1 MAVRIPKLA
10 YRVPPPPET
19 QEPKKPSL
27 LKQKSTSH
35 IVDNGKEFFNLGYNA
50 CLFCKR
56 WKGNYATI
64 KDFESYSG
72 YSNPLHFVP
81 DRCKEIRSSHRKNN
95 ELIDLRSFYKG
106 NTRKQAKWLFKLV
119 NCNYP
124 CCCAIL
130 YEKNIPLSELTF
142 VNFFYGNN
150 GAGKSSIAHAIAE
163 DDGVVWADG
172 KTADDFEVLVYNQ
185 DFINDNFVNYG
196 DLKGVFIFGEED
208 VEAKK
213 KIAELT
219 DQKKQKMD
227 ARQTA
232 PDEHKKKTDGLA
244 SALTQFQDTCFSKTA
259 EIRRRFDKCMDG
271 KKQKKNFAEAV
282 LGETKPTDHDLAELE
297 RLYDVAFDDSA
308 RAYTEFKKAAATTYG
323 SLPGKDLLD
332 RMIVSSSDTPFAKF
346 MKALGDTASDWVRD
360 GHTHYAGAA
369 GGKCPYC
376 QQKLPANFEADIAA
390 TFDAQYQQDIR
401 DLGQFQ
407 TVYERET
414 REIVRVLQANAS
426 DVMPTIDLTAY
437 QEKLALLESNFE
449 INRHRIA
456 EKVKEP
462 SKTISLEDTDTLLL
476 EIGAMIDEINK
487 QIKTNNDVVSAKRS
501 SKSKCKTEIMQYL
514 AFMLAADVKSYQD
527 EVAQLQK
534 EIDDVTERG
543 KKLRKEI
550 GDLTK
555 EISDLNKHN
564 ANTEAAI
571 DSINKILKDSGFQ
584 GFSIRAKEGVEN
596 VYEVIREDGSIAEN
610 LSEGERN
617 FIAFLYFYHQVRGSM
632 SSEELKEKIV
642 VIDDPVS
649 SMDSTAL
656 FLVSAIVREM
666 INVCRNNTEYLNPKV
681 PGDYIKQLFVLTHN
695 VYFHREVTYQQVGF
709 YNCTSFYMIR
719 KNDNISTIKLC
730 KRQSKEIPTEEENYN
745 PVQNSYAALWDELRD
760 IQSTIPALN
769 VMRRIL
775 EYYFLQLCGYE
786 GSDLRAIVLEN
797 KENRDK
803 FIKQIEGEQ
812 PDMTDY
818 HLASSL
824 LAYINNPNG
833 ISDGLNYVEDCEDVD
848 AYKRV
853 FKMIFDALGQGQHYK
868 MMTGQRAK
876 S

>member
-1 MAVRIPKLA
+1 MQRK
-10 YRVPPPPET
+10 VPSAIT
-19 QEPKKPSL
+19 NITL
-27 LKQKSTSH
+27 
-35 IVDNGKEFFNLGYNA
+35 N
-50 CLFCKR
+50 R
-56 WKGNYATI
+56 ATFT
-64 KDFESYSG
+64 D
-72 YSNPLHFVP
+72 VP
-81 DRCKEIRSSHRKNN
+81 
-95 ELIDLRSFYKG
+95 IDG
-106 NTRKQAKWLFKLV
+106 
-119 NCNYP
+119 
-124 CCCAIL
+124 
-130 YEKNIPLSELTF
+130 LSF

-163 DDGVVWADG
+163 DDGIAWASG
-172 KTADDFEVLVYNQ
+172 KTADDYDVLVYDQ
-185 DFINDNFVNYG
+185 GFITDNFVNYG

-208 VEAKK
+208 IEAKK
-213 KIAELT
+213 KIEDLT
-219 DQKKQKMD
+219 NQKKAKTD
-227 ARQTA
+227 ERTA
-232 PDEHKKKTDGLA
+232 AGEEYKKKTERKA
-244 SALTQFQDTCFSKTA
+244 AALSEFQEGCFTKTA
-259 EIRRRFDKCMDG
+259 EIRKRFDKCMEG
-271 KKQKKNFAEAV
+271 RKQKKNFADAV
-282 LGETKPTDHDLAELE
+282 LAETKPTDHDPAELE
-297 RLYDVAFDDSA
+297 RLYNVAYDDSA
-308 RAYTEFKKAAATTYG
+308 RAYPEFQKAAATTYG

-332 RMIVSSSDTPFAKF
+332 HVIVSSSDTPFARF

-401 DLGQFQ
+401 DLGRFQ
-407 TVYERET
+407 QTYERET
-414 REIVRVLQANAS
+414 AGIVRVLQVNAT
-426 DVMPTIDLTAY
+426 DVMAAVDIKAY

-449 INRHRIA
+449 INRQRIA

-462 SKTISLEDTDTLLL
+462 SKTVSLEDTDTLLL
-476 EIGAMIDEINK
+476 EIGAMIDDINK
-487 QIKTNNDVVSAKRS
+487 LIKANNDVVSAKKT
-501 SKSKCKTEIMQYL
+501 SKAKCRTEIMQYL
-514 AFMLAADVKSYQD
+514 AFILAADVKSYLD
-527 EVAQLQK
+527 EDAQLDK
-534 EIDDVTERG
+534 DIAEITERG
-543 KKLRKEI
+543 KKIKKEI
-550 GDLTK
+550 GELTT
-555 EISDLNKHN
+555 EISALNKHN

-571 DSINKILKDSGFQ
+571 DSINKILRDSGFQ
-584 GFSIRAKEGVEN
+584 GFSIRAKADVEN
-596 VYEVIREDGSIAEN
+596 VYEVIREDGSVAEN

-632 SSEELKEKIV
+632 NSEELKEKIV

-666 INVCRNNTEYLNPKV
+666 VNVCRNNTEYLNPKV

-695 VYFHREVTYQQVGF
+695 VYFHREVTYQQVGY

-730 KRQSKEIPTEEENYN
+730 KRQSKDIPTEEENYN

-760 IQSTIPALN
+760 IKSTIPALN

-786 GSDLRAIVLEN
+786 GSDLREIVLE
-797 KENRDK
+797 KPENRSK
-803 FIKQIEGEQ
+803 FIKQVEGEK

-818 HLASSL
+818 QLASSL

-833 ISDGLNYVEDCEDVD
+833 ISDGLNYVEDCEDVE

-853 FKMIFDALGQGQHYK
+853 FQMIFEALGQSQHYK
-868 MMTGQRAK
+868 MMTGKRIK

>member
-1 MAVRIPKLA
+1 MQRKVPSAITNIKLNRA
-10 YRVPPPPET
+10 TFTDVP
-19 QEPKKPSL
+19 
-27 LKQKSTSH
+27 
-35 IVDNGKEFFNLGYNA
+35 
-50 CLFCKR
+50 
-56 WKGNYATI
+56 
-64 KDFESYSG
+64 
-72 YSNPLHFVP
+72 
-81 DRCKEIRSSHRKNN
+81 
-95 ELIDLRSFYKG
+95 ID
-106 NTRKQAKWLFKLV
+106 
-119 NCNYP
+119 
-124 CCCAIL
+124 
-130 YEKNIPLSELTF
+130 ELTF

-150 GAGKSSIAHAIAE
+150 GAGKSSIAHAIKE
-163 DDGVVWADG
+163 DDGIVWAEG
-172 KTADDFEVLVYNQ
+172 KSADDYDVLVYNQ
-185 DFINDNFVNYG
+185 DFINDNFINYG

-208 VEAKK
+208 IEAKK

-219 DQKKQKMD
+219 DEKKRKSD
-227 ARQTA
+227 EKTA
-232 PDEHKKKTDGLA
+232 AGDEYRKKTAGLT
-244 SALTQFQDTCFSKTA
+244 SALTQFQDACFTKTA
-259 EIRRRFDKCMDG
+259 AVRKRFDKCMDG
-271 KKQKKNFAEAV
+271 KKQKKGFAEAV
-282 LGETKPTDHDLAELE
+282 LAETKPTDHDLAELE

-308 RAYTEFKKAAATTYG
+308 RVYPEFKKAGATTYG
-323 SLPGKDLLD
+323 SLPGEDLLD
-332 RMIVSSSDTPFAKF
+332 QMIVSTSDTPFSRF
-346 MKALGDTASDWVRD
+346 MKALGDSASDWVRD

-376 QQKLPANFEADIAA
+376 QQKLPKDFEDDIAA

-407 TVYERET
+407 QVYKKET
-414 REIVRVLQANAS
+414 EEIVRLLQANTD
-426 DVMPTIDLTAY
+426 DVMASIDLRTY

-449 INRHRIA
+449 INRQRIA

-462 SKTISLEDTDTLLL
+462 SKVISLEDTDTLLL
-476 EIGAMIDEINK
+476 EIGALIDDINK
-487 QIKTNNDVVSAKRS
+487 LIKANNKVIAEKRS
-501 SKSKCKTEIMQYL
+501 SKAKCKTEIMQYL
-514 AFMLAADVKSYQD
+514 AFQLSA
-527 EVAQLQK
+527 EVASYNAEVTRLNK
-534 EIDDVTERG
+534 EIEDITKNG
-543 KKLRKEI
+543 QTLK
-550 GDLTK
+550 K
-555 EISDLNKHN
+555 EISTLTAQISELNKHN

-571 DSINKILKDSGFQ
+571 DSINKILRDSGFQ
-584 GFSIRAKEGVEN
+584 GFSIRAKADEEN
-596 VYEVIREDGSIAEN
+596 VYEVVREDGTVAEN

-642 VIDDPVS
+642 IIDDPVS

-681 PGDYIKQLFVLTHN
+681 PGDYIKQLFILTHN
-695 VYFHREVTYQQVGF
+695 VYFHREITYQQVGF

-730 KRQSKEIPTEEENYN
+730 KRQSKEVPTEQENYN

-760 IQSTIPALN
+760 IQSTIPCLN

-786 GSDLRAIVLEN
+786 GSDLREIVLE
-797 KENRDK
+797 KPENRSK
-803 FIKQIEGEQ
+803 FIKQVEGEK

-818 HLASSL
+818 QLASSL

-853 FKMIFDALGQGQHYK
+853 FKMIFDALGQSQHYK
-868 MMTGQRAK
+868 MMTGKRIK

>member
-1 MAVRIPKLA
+1 MQRK
-10 YRVPPPPET
+10 VPSAIT
-19 QEPKKPSL
+19 NITL
-27 LKQKSTSH
+27 
-35 IVDNGKEFFNLGYNA
+35 N
-50 CLFCKR
+50 R
-56 WKGNYATI
+56 ATFT
-64 KDFESYSG
+64 D
-72 YSNPLHFVP
+72 VP
-81 DRCKEIRSSHRKNN
+81 
-95 ELIDLRSFYKG
+95 IDG
-106 NTRKQAKWLFKLV
+106 
-119 NCNYP
+119 
-124 CCCAIL
+124 
-130 YEKNIPLSELTF
+130 LSF

-163 DDGVVWADG
+163 DDGIVWASG
-172 KTADDFEVLVYNQ
+172 KTAADYDVLVYDQ
-185 DFINDNFVNYG
+185 GFINDNFVNYG

-208 VEAKK
+208 IEAKK
-213 KIAELT
+213 KIEDLT
-219 DQKKQKMD
+219 NQKKAKTD
-227 ARQTA
+227 ERTA
-232 PDEHKKKTDGLA
+232 AGEEYKKKTERKA
-244 SALTQFQDTCFSKTA
+244 TALSEFQEGCFTKTA
-259 EIRRRFDKCMDG
+259 EIRKRFDKCMEG
-271 KKQKKNFAEAV
+271 RKQKKNFADAV
-282 LGETKPTDHDLAELE
+282 LAETKPTDHDPAELE
-297 RLYDVAFDDSA
+297 RLYNVAYDDSA
-308 RAYTEFKKAAATTYG
+308 RAYPEFQKAAATTYG

-332 RMIVSSSDTPFAKF
+332 RVIISSSDTPFARF

-401 DLGQFQ
+401 DLGRFQ
-407 TVYERET
+407 QTYERET
-414 REIVRVLQANAS
+414 AGIVRVLQANAT
-426 DVMPTIDLTAY
+426 DVMATVDIRAY

-449 INRHRIA
+449 INRQRIA

-462 SKTISLEDTDTLLL
+462 SKTVSLEDTDTLLL
-476 EIGAMIDEINK
+476 EIGAMIDDINK
-487 QIKTNNDVVSAKRS
+487 LIKANNDVVSAKKT
-501 SKSKCKTEIMQYL
+501 SKTKCRTEIMQYL
-514 AFMLAADVKSYQD
+514 AFILADDVKSYLD
-527 EVAQLQK
+527 EDAQLDK
-534 EIDDVTERG
+534 DIAEITERG
-543 KKLRKEI
+543 KKIKKEI
-550 GDLTK
+550 GELTT
-555 EISDLNKHN
+555 EISALNKHN

-571 DSINKILKDSGFQ
+571 DSINKILRDSGFQ
-584 GFSIRAKEGVEN
+584 GFSIRAKAGVEN
-596 VYEVIREDGSIAEN
+596 VYEVIREDGSVAEN

-617 FIAFLYFYHQVRGSM
+617 FIAFLYFYHRVRGSM

-666 INVCRNNTEYLNPKV
+666 VNVCRNNTEYLNPKV

-695 VYFHREVTYQQVGF
+695 VYFHREVTYQQVGY

-730 KRQSKEIPTEEENYN
+730 KRQNKEIPTEEENYN

-786 GSDLRAIVLEN
+786 GSDLREIVLE
-797 KENRDK
+797 KPENRSK
-803 FIKQIEGEQ
+803 FIKQVEGEK

-818 HLASSL
+818 QLASSL

-853 FKMIFDALGQGQHYK
+853 FQMIFDALGQSQHYK
-868 MMTGQRAK
+868 MMTGKRPL

>member
-1 MAVRIPKLA
+1 MQRK
-10 YRVPPPPET
+10 VPSAIT
-19 QEPKKPSL
+19 NITL
-27 LKQKSTSH
+27 
-35 IVDNGKEFFNLGYNA
+35 N
-50 CLFCKR
+50 R
-56 WKGNYATI
+56 ATFT
-64 KDFESYSG
+64 D
-72 YSNPLHFVP
+72 VP
-81 DRCKEIRSSHRKNN
+81 
-95 ELIDLRSFYKG
+95 ID
-106 NTRKQAKWLFKLV
+106 
-119 NCNYP
+119 
-124 CCCAIL
+124 
-130 YEKNIPLSELTF
+130 ELTF

-172 KTADDFEVLVYNQ
+172 KTADDYDVLVYNQ
-185 DFINDNFVNYG
+185 DFINDNFMNYG

-208 VEAKK
+208 IEAKK

-219 DQKKQKMD
+219 DQKK
-227 ARQTA
+227 A
-232 PDEHKKKTDGLA
+232 KTDER
-244 SALTQFQDTCFSKTA
+244 SAAGEEYKRKNARKIAALSEFQETCFTKTA
-259 EIRRRFDKCMDG
+259 DIRRRFDKCMEG
-271 KKQKKNFAEAV
+271 RKQKKNFADAV
-282 LGETKPTDHDLAELE
+282 LAETKPTDHDPAELE
-297 RLYDVAFDDSA
+297 RLYNVAYDDSA
-308 RAYTEFKKAAATTYG
+308 RAYPEFQKAAATTYG

-332 RMIVSSSDTPFAKF
+332 RVIVSSSDTPFARF

-401 DLGQFQ
+401 DLGRFQ
-407 TVYERET
+407 QVYERET
-414 REIVRVLQANAS
+414 AGIVRVLQANIT
-426 DVMPTIDLTAY
+426 DVMTKIDIRAY

-449 INRHRIA
+449 INRQRIA

-462 SKTISLEDTDTLLL
+462 SKTVSLEDTDTLLL
-476 EIGAMIDEINK
+476 EIGAMIDDINK
-487 QIKTNNDVVSAKRS
+487 LIKANNDVVSAKKT
-501 SKSKCKTEIMQYL
+501 SKAKCRTEIMQYL
-514 AFMLAADVKSYQD
+514 AFILAADVKSYLD
-527 EVAQLQK
+527 EDAQLDK
-534 EIDDVTERG
+534 DIAEITERG
-543 KKLRKEI
+543 KKLKKEI
-550 GDLTK
+550 DELTT
-555 EISDLNKHN
+555 EISALNKHN

-571 DSINKILKDSGFQ
+571 DSINKILRDSGFQ
-584 GFSIRAKEGVEN
+584 GFSIRAKADVEN
-596 VYEVIREDGSIAEN
+596 VYEVIREDGSVAEN

-632 SSEELKEKIV
+632 NSEELKEKIV

-666 INVCRNNTEYLNPKV
+666 VNVCRNNTEYLNPKV

-695 VYFHREVTYQQVGF
+695 VYFHREVTYQQVGY

-730 KRQSKEIPTEEENYN
+730 KRQSKDVPTEEENYN

-760 IQSTIPALN
+760 IKSTIPALN

-786 GSDLRAIVLEN
+786 GSDLREIVLE
-797 KENRDK
+797 KPENRNK
-803 FIKQIEGEQ
+803 FIKQVEGEK

-818 HLASSL
+818 QLASSL

-853 FKMIFDALGQGQHYK
+853 FQMIFEALGQSQHYK
-868 MMTGQRAK
+868 MMTGKRIK

>member
-1 MAVRIPKLA
+1 MQRK
-10 YRVPPPPET
+10 VPSAIT
-19 QEPKKPSL
+19 NITL
-27 LKQKSTSH
+27 
-35 IVDNGKEFFNLGYNA
+35 N
-50 CLFCKR
+50 R
-56 WKGNYATI
+56 ATFT
-64 KDFESYSG
+64 D
-72 YSNPLHFVP
+72 VP
-81 DRCKEIRSSHRKNN
+81 
-95 ELIDLRSFYKG
+95 ID
-106 NTRKQAKWLFKLV
+106 
-119 NCNYP
+119 
-124 CCCAIL
+124 
-130 YEKNIPLSELTF
+130 ELTF

-172 KTADDFEVLVYNQ
+172 KTADDYDVLVYNQ
-185 DFINDNFVNYG
+185 DFINDNFVNYD

-208 VEAKK
+208 IEAKK

-219 DQKKQKMD
+219 DQKK
-227 ARQTA
+227 T
-232 PDEHKKKTDGLA
+232 KTDER
-244 SALTQFQDTCFSKTA
+244 SAAGEEYKRKTARKTAALSEFQETCFTKTA
-259 EIRRRFDKCMDG
+259 DIRRRFDKCMDG
-271 KKQKKNFAEAV
+271 RKQKKNFADAV
-282 LGETKPTDHDLAELE
+282 LAETKPTDHDPAELE
-297 RLYDVAFDDSA
+297 RLYNVAYDDSA
-308 RAYTEFKKAAATTYG
+308 RAYPEFQKAAATTYG

-332 RMIVSSSDTPFAKF
+332 RVIVSSSDTPFARF

-401 DLGQFQ
+401 DLGRFQ
-407 TVYERET
+407 QVYERET
-414 REIVRVLQANAS
+414 AGIVRVLQANIT
-426 DVMPTIDLTAY
+426 DVMTTIDIRAY

-449 INRHRIA
+449 INRQRIA

-462 SKTISLEDTDTLLL
+462 SKTVSLEDTDTLLL
-476 EIGAMIDEINK
+476 EIGAMIDDINK
-487 QIKTNNDVVSAKRS
+487 LIKANNDVVSAKKT
-501 SKSKCKTEIMQYL
+501 SKAKCRTEIMQYL
-514 AFMLAADVKSYQD
+514 AFILAADVRSYLD
-527 EVAQLQK
+527 EDAQLDK
-534 EIDDVTERG
+534 DIAEITERG
-543 KKLRKEI
+543 KKLKKEI
-550 GDLTK
+550 GELTT
-555 EISDLNKHN
+555 EISALNKHN

-666 INVCRNNTEYLNPKV
+666 VNVCRNNTEYLNPKV

-695 VYFHREVTYQQVGF
+695 VYFHREVTYQQVGY

-730 KRQSKEIPTEEENYN
+730 KRQSKDVPTEEENYN

-760 IQSTIPALN
+760 LQSTIPALN

-786 GSDLRAIVLEN
+786 GSDLRALVLEN
-797 KENRDK
+797 PENRSK
-803 FIKQIEGEQ
+803 FIKQVEGEK

-818 HLASSL
+818 QLASSL

-853 FKMIFDALGQGQHYK
+853 FQMIFEALGQSQHYK
-868 MMTGQRAK
+868 MMTGKRIK

>member
-1 MAVRIPKLA
+1 MQRK
-10 YRVPPPPET
+10 VPSAIT
-19 QEPKKPSL
+19 NITL
-27 LKQKSTSH
+27 
-35 IVDNGKEFFNLGYNA
+35 N
-50 CLFCKR
+50 R
-56 WKGNYATI
+56 ATFT
-64 KDFESYSG
+64 D
-72 YSNPLHFVP
+72 VP
-81 DRCKEIRSSHRKNN
+81 
-95 ELIDLRSFYKG
+95 IDG
-106 NTRKQAKWLFKLV
+106 
-119 NCNYP
+119 
-124 CCCAIL
+124 
-130 YEKNIPLSELTF
+130 LTF

-163 DDGVVWADG
+163 GDEGVVWADG
-172 KTADDFEVLVYNQ
+172 KTADDYDVLVYNQ
-185 DFINDNFVNYG
+185 DFINDNFMSYG

-208 VEAKK
+208 IEAKK

-219 DQKKQKMD
+219 EQKKQKSD
-227 ARQTA
+227 ARLA
-232 PDEHKKKTDGLA
+232 ALEEHKKKTA
-244 SALTQFQDTCFSKTA
+244 AKESALVQFQETCFTKTA

-271 KKQKKNFAEAV
+271 KKQKKNFSEAV
-282 LGETKPTDHDLAELE
+282 LAEKKPADHDLAELE
-297 RLYDVAFDDSA
+297 RLYDVAFDDTA
-308 RAYTEFKKAAATTYG
+308 RTFPEFKKAAATTYG

-332 RMIVSSSDTPFAKF
+332 RVIVSSSDTPFAKF

-376 QQKLPANFEADIAA
+376 QQKLPANFESDIAA
-390 TFDAQYQQDIR
+390 TFDAQYQQDVR

-407 TVYERET
+407 ATYARET
-414 REIVRVLQANAS
+414 AEIVRVLRANLD
-426 DVMPTIDLTAY
+426 DVMTSIDLHVY

-449 INRHRIA
+449 INRQRIA

-476 EIGAMIDEINK
+476 DIGALIDDINK
-487 QIKTNNDVVSAKRS
+487 RIKANNDVVTAKRT
-501 SKSKCKTEIMQYL
+501 SKAKCKTEIMQYL
-514 AFMLAADVKSYQD
+514 AFMLAAEVKSYLD
-527 EVAQLQK
+527 EDAQLDK
-534 EIDDVTERG
+534 DIAEITERG
-543 KKLRKEI
+543 KKLKKEI
-550 GDLTK
+550 GELTT
-555 EISDLNKHN
+555 EISSLNKHN

-571 DSINKILKDSGFQ
+571 DSINKILQDSGFQ
-584 GFSIRAKEGVEN
+584 GFSIRAKAGVEN
-596 VYEVIREDGSIAEN
+596 VYEVIREDGSVAEN

-632 SSEELKEKIV
+632 NSEELKEKIV

-666 INVCRNNTEYLNPKV
+666 VNVCRNNTEYLNPKV

-695 VYFHREVTYQQVGF
+695 VYFHREVTYQQVGY

-730 KRQSKEIPTEEENYN
+730 KRQSKDVPTEEENYN

-760 IQSTIPALN
+760 IKSTIPALN

-786 GSDLRAIVLEN
+786 GSDLREIVLDEHRN
-797 KENRDK
+797 E
-803 FIKQIEGEQ
+803 FIKQVEGEK

-818 HLASSL
+818 QLASSL

-833 ISDGLNYVEDCEDVD
+833 ISDGLNYVEDCEDVE

-853 FKMIFDALGQGQHYK
+853 FRMIFEALGQSQHYK
-868 MMTGQRAK
+868 MMTGKRIK

>member
-1 MAVRIPKLA
+1 MQRK
-10 YRVPPPPET
+10 VPSAIANIT
-19 QEPKKPSL
+19 L
-27 LKQKSTSH
+27 
-35 IVDNGKEFFNLGYNA
+35 N
-50 CLFCKR
+50 R
-56 WKGNYATI
+56 ATFT
-64 KDFESYSG
+64 DVS
-72 YSNPLHFVP
+72 
-81 DRCKEIRSSHRKNN
+81 
-95 ELIDLRSFYKG
+95 IDG
-106 NTRKQAKWLFKLV
+106 
-119 NCNYP
+119 
-124 CCCAIL
+124 
-130 YEKNIPLSELTF
+130 LTF

-172 KTADDFEVLVYNQ
+172 KTADDFDVLVYNQ
-185 DFINDNFVNYG
+185 DFINDNFVTYG

-208 VEAKK
+208 IEAKK

-232 PDEHKKKTDGLA
+232 LDEYKKKSDGLA

-259 EIRRRFDKCMDG
+259 SIRRRFEKCMDG

-282 LGETKPTDHDLAELE
+282 LSEGKPTNHDLEELE

-308 RAYTEFKKAAATTYG
+308 RAYPEFKKAAATTYG

-332 RMIVSSSDTPFAKF
+332 RMIVSSSDTPFSRF

-360 GHTHYAGAA
+360 GHNHYAGAA

-376 QQKLPANFEADIAA
+376 QQKLPANFETDIAA

-407 TVYERET
+407 TAYERET

-426 DVMPTIDLTAY
+426 DIMPTIDLTAY
-437 QEKLALLESNFE
+437 REKLVLLESNFE
-449 INRHRIA
+449 INRQRIA

-476 EIGAMIDEINK
+476 ELGSMIDEVNK
-487 QIKTNNDVVSAKRS
+487 QIKANNDVVSAKRS
-501 SKSKCKTEIMQYL
+501 SKAKCKTDIMQYL
-514 AFMLAADVKSYQD
+514 AFMLAADVKSYRE
-527 EVAQLQK
+527 EVTRLQK
-534 EIDDVTERG
+534 EIEDVTERG
-543 KKLRKEI
+543 RMLKREI
-550 GDLTK
+550 GNLTT
-555 EISDLNKHN
+555 EISALNKHN

-571 DSINKILKDSGFQ
+571 DSINKILRDSGFQ
-584 GFSIRAKEGVEN
+584 GFSIRAKVGVEN

-695 VYFHREVTYQQVGF
+695 VYFHREITYQQVGY
-709 YNCTSFYMIR
+709 YNCTSFYMLR

-730 KRQSKEIPTEEENYN
+730 KRQSKDIPTEDENYN
-745 PVQNSYAALWDELRD
+745 PVQNSYAALWEELRD

-786 GSDLRAIVLEN
+786 GSDLREIVLDEHRN
-797 KENRDK
+797 E
-803 FIKQIEGEQ
+803 FIKQVEGEK

-818 HLASSL
+818 QLASSL

-833 ISDGLNYVEDCEDVD
+833 ISDGLNYVEDCEDVE

-853 FKMIFDALGQGQHYK
+853 FEMVFDALGQSQHYK
-868 MMTGQRAK
+868 MMTGKQIK

>member
-1 MAVRIPKLA
+1 MQRK
-10 YRVPPPPET
+10 VPSAIT
-19 QEPKKPSL
+19 NITL
-27 LKQKSTSH
+27 
-35 IVDNGKEFFNLGYNA
+35 N
-50 CLFCKR
+50 R
-56 WKGNYATI
+56 ATFT
-64 KDFESYSG
+64 D
-72 YSNPLHFVP
+72 VP
-81 DRCKEIRSSHRKNN
+81 
-95 ELIDLRSFYKG
+95 ID
-106 NTRKQAKWLFKLV
+106 
-119 NCNYP
+119 
-124 CCCAIL
+124 
-130 YEKNIPLSELTF
+130 ELTF

-172 KTADDFEVLVYNQ
+172 KTADDYDVLVYNQ

-232 PDEHKKKTDGLA
+232 LDEHKKKTDGLA

-376 QQKLPANFEADIAA
+376 QQKLPQNFEDDIAA

-407 TVYERET
+407 QVYKKET
-414 REIVRVLQANAS
+414 EEIVRVLQANTD
-426 DVMPTIDLTAY
+426 DVMSSVDLKAY
-437 QEKLALLESNFE
+437 REKLALLESNFE
-449 INRHRIA
+449 INRQRTA

-462 SKTISLEDTDTLLL
+462 SKVISLEDTDTLLL
-476 EIGAMIDEINK
+476 EIGAMIDDINK
-487 QIKTNNDVVSAKRS
+487 LIRANNKVVAEKRS
-501 SKSKCKTEIMQYL
+501 SKTKCKTEIMQYL
-514 AFMLAADVKSYQD
+514 AFQLAAEVKSYND
-527 EVAQLQK
+527 EVARLNN
-534 EIDDVTERG
+534 EIEAIT
-543 KKLRKEI
+543 KKGQSLKKEI
-550 GDLTK
+550 GALTTQ
-555 EISDLNKHN
+555 ISELNKHN

-571 DSINKILKDSGFQ
+571 DSINKILRDSGFQ
-584 GFSIRAKEGVEN
+584 GFSIRAKADEEN
-596 VYEVIREDGSIAEN
+596 VYEVVREDGTVAEN

-642 VIDDPVS
+642 IIDDPVS

-681 PGDYIKQLFVLTHN
+681 PGDYIKQLFILTHN
-695 VYFHREVTYQQVGF
+695 VYFHREITYQQVGF

-730 KRQSKEIPTEEENYN
+730 KRQSKEVPTEQENYN

-760 IQSTIPALN
+760 IQSTIPCLN

-786 GSDLRAIVLEN
+786 GSDLREIVLEK
-797 KENRDK
+797 KENRDM
-803 FIKQIEGEQ
+803 FIKQVEGEK

-818 HLASSL
+818 QLASSL

-833 ISDGLNYVEDCEDVD
+833 ISDGLNYVEDCEDVE

-853 FKMIFDALGQGQHYK
+853 FKMIFDALGQSQHYK
-868 MMTGQRAK
+868 MMTGKRIK